1 MSDLI
6 VDNPRGVLRRGWS
19 AEVGD
24 YAITGGWCQQGEMLM
39 VGDAE
44 GSVYALD
51 GKSGTTAWE
60 RGRVHEG
67 GLLAMAVHPSE
78 TDLATAG
85 QDGRVLIWNSAEG
98 QASRIIDVGSGWV
111 ENVAWSPDGQWL
123 AASCSRQVCVYG
135 ADGAEV
141 WRSEDHPSTVSAI
154 AWSRAGELATACYGR
169 VTFFDATTGELR
181 QKMEWQGSL
190 VSMVLSSDGGIVAC
204 GSQDNTVHFWR
215 RSTEQDSMM
224 SGYPGKPSALA
235 FDDAGAVLAT
245 GGGEAVTVWSF
256 HKGGPEGTTP
266 GVLEFHVQ
274 PITTLAFAPGAMR
287 LASGGRDGAV
297 VVWSLQ
303 KSGKGSPIG
312 AAVVPGAVAE
322 SYWRPDGRAL
332 AALDARGGVTVWR
345 IGRTKGRITRVRAGL
360 GDRAGSG

>member
-19 AEVGD
+19 AAVND
-24 YAITGGWCQQGEMLM
+24 YPIAGGWSRGGEALM
-39 VGDAE
+39 IGDAE

-51 GKSGTTAWE
+51 GKSGATAWE
-60 RGRVHEG
+60 RRGVHEG
-67 GLLAMAVHPSE
+67 GVLAMAIHPNGTE
-78 TDLATAG
+78 LATAG
-85 QDGRVLIWNSAEG
+85 QDGRVLIWNAAEG
-98 QASRIIDVGSGWV
+98 QAIRDIDVGSGWV
-111 ENVAWSPDGQWL
+111 ENVAWSMDGQWL
-123 AASCSRQVCVYG
+123 AASCSRQVRVYD
-135 ADGAEV
+135 ADGGEV
-141 WRSEDHPSTVSAI
+141 WRSDDHPSTVSAI
-154 AWSRAGELATACYGR
+154 VWSNAGELATACYGR
-169 VTFFDATTGELR
+169 VTFFDPYTGELR

-190 VSMVLSSDGGIVAC
+190 VSMALSADGGIVAC

-215 RSTEQDSMM
+215 RSTERDSMM

-235 FDDAGAVLAT
+235 FDDTGTLLAT

-256 HKGGPEGTTP
+256 HRGGPEGTAP
-266 GVLEFHVQ
+266 GTLEFHVQ
-274 PITTLAFAPGAMR
+274 PITTLAFSPGAMR

-303 KSGKGSPIG
+303 KNGKGGPIG

-332 AALDARGGVTVWR
+332 AALDAQGGVTVWR
-345 IGRTKGRITRVRAGL
+345 IGKTRGRIYRAG
-360 GDRAGSG
+360 AGPRRR